1 MDANNDKTFEQ
12 ALARLEQ
19 IVRALEDGN
28 APLESLIGLFD
39 EGTSRGKFCTAKLDA
54 AEEKVKILSGSGET
68 LKAEDFGA

>member
-1 MDANNDKTFEQ
+1 MDANHEKTFEQ

-39 EGTSRGKFCTAKLDA
+39 EGTSLVKFCTAKLDA

-68 LKAEDFGA
+68 LKSEDFGA

>member
-1 MDANNDKTFEQ
+1 MDANNEKTFEQ

-39 EGTSRGKFCTAKLDA
+39 EGTSLVKFCAAKLDA

-68 LKAEDFGA
+68 LKSEDFGA

>member
-1 MDANNDKTFEQ
+1 MDANNEKTFEQ

-39 EGTSRGKFCTAKLDA
+39 EGTSLVKFCTAKLDA
-54 AEEKVKILSGSGET
+54 AEKKVKILSGSGET